1 MIIDLFCFS
10 DSGAELAVKLC
21 GIMHVER
28 AHVHSVSRIA
38 DRYGFTSHEKISKDM
53 EEIFTGSDALIFIGA
68 SGIAVR
74 EIAPYVS
81 SKVSDPAV
89 IVIDDRGRFVI
100 SLLSGHIGGANDLA
114 RRLADLIGGTAVVT
128 TATDGAGKFACDSW
142 AVTHDCAISS
152 LKDAKTV
159 SASILTEDIP
169 VSSEY
174 PLPEELPS
182 GLVKGDS
189 GSIGI
194 YIGIHK
200 EEPYETTLRLIPRT
214 ICVGIGCRRGVSE
227 DVILSAVKS
236 VLKESCIDVRAIGKI
251 VSIDVKKDEEGL
263 LAAARKLGIEP
274 VFYSAEELNSVPG
287 EFDESEFV
295 RKTVG
300 TGNVCERAAALAGGE
315 LIVRKTSM
323 EGVTVAASEEKRR
336 IEF

>member
-1 MIIDLFCFS
+1 MIINLFCFS
-10 DSGAELAVKLC
+10 DSGAELAVRLC
-21 GIMHVER
+21 GILHTDR
-28 AHVHSVSRIA
+28 KHVHSVSRIA
-38 DRYGFTSHEKISKDM
+38 DKYGLTAHEKISKDM
-53 EEIFTGSDALIFIGA
+53 KEIFTESDALIFIGA
-68 SGIAVR
+68 AGIAVR

-114 RRLADLIGGTAVVT
+114 RRLAEQIGGTAVVT

-159 SASILTEDIP
+159 SAAILTEDIP
-169 VSSEY
+169 VTSEY

-182 GLVKGDS
+182 GLVHGDS
-189 GSIGI
+189 GKTGI

-200 EEPYETTLRLIPRT
+200 EEPYDTTLRLIPRT
-214 ICVGIGCRRGVSE
+214 LCVGIGCRRGIPR
-227 DVILSAVKS
+227 DVILSAVRS
-236 VLKESCIDVRAIGKI
+236 VMRDINADEKAIGKI
-251 VSIDVKKDEEGL
+251 ASIDVKKDEEGL
-263 LAAARKLGIEP
+263 LAAAEKLGVEP
-274 VFYSAEELNSVPG
+274 LFFSAEELNSVPG

-300 TGNVCERAAALAGGE
+300 TGNVCERAAVLAGGE
-315 LIVRKTSM
+315 LIVRKTSA
-323 EGVTVAASEEKRR
+323 EGVTVAVSEERRR